1 MLCYTIRMRII
12 LFRHGERQGDNLTKV
27 GKRNVKVMSKQLKE
41 FHFKALYCSPATRC
55 MQTTQILLK
64 KLNLPDLQVRE
75 GLDERWQLKH
85 APTSKEE
92 QAWWDNY
99 MNLDYRSS
107 TFETCHDFVTRNAKV
122 FDEIKENFDDEDD
135 ILIVAHTATAYAL
148 LAYIT
153 KKSNGVIDWI
163 KIGNC
168 NYLTFELDKNQD

>member
-1 MLCYTIRMRII
+1 
-12 LFRHGERQGDNLTKV
+12 
-27 GKRNVKVMSKQLKE
+27 MSKVE
-41 FHFKALYCSPATRC
+41 
-55 MQTTQILLK
+55 
-64 KLNLPDLQVRE
+64 VRE
-75 GLDERWQLKH
+75 ELTERMQLGH
-85 APTSKEE
+85 APTSKKE
-92 QAWWDNY
+92 QEWWDHY
-99 MNLDYRSS
+99 MDLDYRSS
-107 TFETCHDFVTRNAKV
+107 NFETCFDFVARNAKV